1 MTAKEGK
8 DLIREHFE
16 FKETIV
22 TLLATERAHIDA
34 AKAAI
39 LRARG
44 EIEDHIAR
52 CPEFRTSFEPVQ
64 PRSTHGP
71 IPVKRME
78 KAADAAFVG
87 PMAAVAGTIA
97 WSAVEAMKAAGATFG
112 VCDNGGDIALLLDRE
127 FNIGLYTGEGCPL
140 KGVIFKIPP
149 TNGAIRGVC
158 TSSAKVGPSIS
169 LGRSDAAVVFA
180 DDVALADAAATALGN
195 WVKKDDPSMVEQAL
209 EYVSRIEGVSGAI
222 VVIGDRVGL
231 WGNVPNMTRR
241 ALDPD
246 LITRGHMPL

>member
-1 MTAKEGK
+1 MTIKEK
-8 DLIREHFE
+8 KEPIREHFE

-22 TLLATERAHIDA
+22 TLLASDKAHIDA
-34 AKAAI
+34 AKEAI
-39 LRARG
+39 MRARG
-44 EIEDHIAR
+44 EIEDHIAK
-52 CPEFRTSFEPVQ
+52 CPEFMTAFEPIKPTSSQ
-64 PRSTHGP
+64 GP
-71 IPVKRME
+71 VPVRRME
-78 KAADAAFVG
+78 RAADAAFVG

-97 WSAVEAMKAAGATFG
+97 WSAVEAMKEAGATFG

-127 FNIGLYTGEGCPL
+127 FNVGLYTGEGCPL

-149 TNGAIRGVC
+149 TNGTIRGVC
-158 TSSAKVGPSIS
+158 TSSARVGPSIS

-195 WVKKDDPSMVEQAL
+195 WVKKDDPSLVEQAL
-209 EYVSRIEGVSGAI
+209 ETVSRIKGVSGAI

-246 LITRGHMPL
+246 LITRGRMPL